1 MSTLTV
7 TENETVVPIRE
18 ISRLT
23 GVNSV
28 TLRAWERRYGLLKP
42 TRTSKG
48 HRLYSREDIQRVK
61 DIQSWLVRGLAI
73 GKVRAVLAEDY
84 AADASAPHGN
94 VWQDYAAQL
103 TGAVQDLSRRKL
115 ENLLSELTSIYP
127 VEVIADELLAPVLE
141 SLQQSRYANATRREF
156 LDKVIGEHICI
167 GQQRLR
173 QGAYDAGILL
183 IKLNVD
189 EADVLPHMLNY
200 ALLTNG
206 YKSEYLGAIPTEE
219 WVFAAEQ
226 LQPRL
231 VLLYSDSATKLTEV
245 TQQVHTWEQM
255 LHVPLV
261 FSGRLTTLLAAQT
274 LADES
279 TRLQSRLLASGLQQT
294 LNQLTQRFP
303 LRH

>member
-1 MSTLTV
+1 MTV
-7 TENETVVPIRE
+7 PENETAVPIRE

-84 AADASAPHGN
+84 AADASTPHDN

-103 TGAVQDLSRRKL
+103 TEAMQHLNRRKL
-115 ENLLSELTSIYP
+115 ENMLSELTSIYP
-127 VEVIADELLAPVLE
+127 VEVIADELFAPALE
-141 SLQQSRYANATRREF
+141 LLQQHRYANTTRREF
-156 LDKVIGEHICI
+156 LDKVVVEHICT

-173 QGAYDAGILL
+173 QGAYDTGILL
-183 IKLNVD
+183 IKLNTD
-189 EADVLPHMLNY
+189 EADVLPRMFNY
-200 ALLTNG
+200 ALLTKG
-206 YKSEYLGAIPTEE
+206 YKSEYLGSIPTEE

-226 LQPRL
+226 LQPRF
-231 VLLYSDSATKLTEV
+231 VVLYSDSATKLSEV
-245 TQQVHTWEQM
+245 MQQINTWEQM
-255 LHVPLV
+255 LHVPLLL
-261 FSGRLTTLLAAQT
+261 SGKITTLLAAQVIP
-274 LADES
+274 DES
-279 TRLQSRLLASGLQQT
+279 AQLQAHLLASGLQQT